1 MNAFIALP
9 DLLYLLNT
17 TDSCLID
24 HRYIR
29 RTPNSMRKSRL
40 LMIFES
46 LKNLSAKLAII
57 NFSKYYAN
65 NISLPLIVVRL
76 GTEKVRIRSL
86 LVIIS
91 MFDQ

>member
-65 NISLPLIVVRL
+65 NISLPLIVQ
-76 GTEKVRIRSL
+76 
-86 LVIIS
+86 
-91 MFDQ
+91 FD